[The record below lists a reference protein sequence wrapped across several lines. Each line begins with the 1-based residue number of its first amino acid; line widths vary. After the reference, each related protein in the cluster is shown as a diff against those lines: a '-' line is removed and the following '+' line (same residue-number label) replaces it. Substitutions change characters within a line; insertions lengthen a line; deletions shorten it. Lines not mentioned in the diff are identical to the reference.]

1 MKPGDLVRIYFDG
14 KGSSGEEL
22 FGIVLTSFT
31 NPFAKVMKDNNS
43 RWISARM
50 LVDDRVRQVDLYW
63 DDDWEVISESR

>member
-1 MKPGDLVRIYFDG
+1 MNPGDLVRIYFDG

-22 FGIVLTSFT
+22 FGIVLTSFI